1 MKKKDKAGKKMCK
14 GTRDGTCVVM
24 EPKQF
29 DRAAYE
35 AINPP
40 KQEDDPEPEDGDQH
54 QPTNG
59 EEQ

>member
-1 MKKKDKAGKKMCK
+1 MCK

-40 KQEDDPEPEDGDQH
+40 EQEDDPEPEDGDQ
-54 QPTNG
+54 QQSTNG